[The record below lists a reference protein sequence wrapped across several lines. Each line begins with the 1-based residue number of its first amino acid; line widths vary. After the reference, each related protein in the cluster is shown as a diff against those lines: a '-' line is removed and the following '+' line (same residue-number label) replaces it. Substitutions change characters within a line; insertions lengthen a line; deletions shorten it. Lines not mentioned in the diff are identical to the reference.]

1 MTAVARFAVQECPM
15 LLADLLLS
23 GPPLPG
29 VTAKVPTVDDL
40 SAAFPPGSPIVPR
53 ELCQKIAVV
62 SENLVV
68 GWAGGYDT
76 ARRVIGDLRQVD
88 ADQRFTNETLQRH
101 LDGLDK
107 STWAES
113 GDPYSIG
120 LVGFIRD
127 PDNRIAQF
135 GRSYFKLDTQLFGK
149 VGLLGSGLDD
159 FEKFLQPTQELPE
172 ATNVTMNVL
181 QQSIGFGLTMGG
193 SLLRVELENPASL
206 QQFYGGGYEIAVS
219 ELGKFKK
226 LDDVTYVFW
235 WVETDGPRLR
245 GGLMPSRAFR
255 YSYKDDLLRIR
266 SVAFVQNSART
277 VAREQLFLVP
287 PVYRDVRPDEEA
299 DKSVPPLNARWL
311 CNYFLV
317 RFGDGRIAI
326 YAKFA
331 YQPREKQWLRFEDF
345 DCGVKLAVS
354 QEFLKETGEE
364 VLRESGVIKT

>member
-1 MTAVARFAVQECPM
+1 MTAVARIAIQECPM

-29 VTAKVPTVDDL
+29 VTASLPTVDDL
-40 SAAFPPGSPIVPR
+40 SVAFPPGSPIVPR

-62 SENLVV
+62 SENLIV

-76 ARRVIGDLRQVD
+76 ARAVIGELRRLDV
-88 ADQRFTNETLQRH
+88 ARRFTNESLQRH
-101 LDGLDK
+101 LDSLDP
-107 STWAES
+107 SVWAEN
-113 GDPYSIG
+113 GDPYSIA

-135 GRSYFKLDTQLFGK
+135 GRSYFNLDTQLFGK

-159 FEKFLQPTQELPE
+159 FEKFLQQTQQLPE
-172 ATNVTMNVL
+172 SDNIIMNVL
-181 QQSIGFGLTMGG
+181 QQSIGFGLQMGG
-193 SLLRVELENPASL
+193 SLLRIELESPASL

-219 ELGKFKK
+219 ELGKFEK

-235 WVETDGPRLR
+235 WVETDGPKLR
-245 GGLMPSRAFR
+245 GGLLPSRAFR
-255 YSYKDDLLRIR
+255 YSYQDDLLRIR
-266 SVAFVQNSART
+266 SVAFVSGGT
-277 VAREQLFLVP
+277 GTIAREQLFLVP
-287 PVYRDVRPDEEA
+287 PVYRDVHPDEEA
-299 DKSVPPLNARWL
+299 DHSRPPLNARWL

-317 RFGDGRIAI
+317 RFGDGRLAI

-331 YQPREKQWLRFEDF
+331 YQPQEKRWLHFEDF
-345 DCGVKLAVS
+345 AGGVKVGVS

-364 VLRESGVIKT
+364 ILCASGVIKM

>member
-1 MTAVARFAVQECPM
+1 MTAVARIAIQECPM

-29 VTAKVPTVDDL
+29 VTASLPTVDDL

-53 ELCQKIAVV
+53 KLCQKIAVV

-68 GWAGGYDT
+68 GWAGDYDT
-76 ARRVIGDLRQVD
+76 ARDVISKLRRLDV
-88 ADQRFTNETLQRH
+88 AQRFTNESLQRH
-101 LDGLDK
+101 LDGLDP
-107 STWAES
+107 SVWAEN
-113 GDPYSIG
+113 GGRYSIG

-135 GRSYFKLDTQLFGK
+135 GRSYFELDTQLFGK
-149 VGLLGSGLDD
+149 IGLLGSGLDD
-159 FEKFLQPTQELPE
+159 FEKFLRQTQLLPE
-172 ATNVTMNVL
+172 ADNLAMNAL
-181 QQSIGFGLTMGG
+181 QRSIGFGLQMGG
-193 SLLRVELENPASL
+193 SLLRIELENPASL

-219 ELGKFKK
+219 ELGKFNK

-235 WVETDGPRLR
+235 WVETDGPKLR
-245 GGLMPSRAFR
+245 GGLVPSRAFR

-266 SVAFVQNSART
+266 SVAFVPAGTRT
-277 VAREQLFLVP
+277 IAREQLFLVP
-287 PVYRDVRPDEEA
+287 PVYRDVRPDEAA
-299 DKSVPPLNARWL
+299 DQSLPPLNARWL

-317 RFGDGRIAI
+317 RLGDGRLAI

-331 YQPREKQWLRFEDF
+331 HQPQEKRWLQFQDF
-345 DCGVKLAVS
+345 AGGVKVAVS

-364 VLRESGVIKT
+364 VLRASGAIKT